1 MCVTN
6 SSLLLVR
13 LSIPPLA
20 CVIGVERGRGS
31 GTVGDRG
38 LSGIGRK
45 GKREGDRNSGEACR
59 KGPQWVFRD
68 PGFPVFESRDSGF
81 FKQNG
86 GEIRP
91 D

>member
-31 GTVGDRG
+31 GTVGDRDLG
-38 LSGIGRK
+38 
-45 GKREGDRNSGEACR
+45 EGCLE
-59 KGPQWVFRD
+59 GPQWVFRD

-86 GEIRP
+86 CEIRP

>member
-13 LSIPPLA
+13 LSILPLA

-45 GKREGDRNSGEACR
+45 GKREGDRNLGEACLE
-59 KGPQWVFRD
+59 GPQWVFRG

>member
-31 GTVGDRG
+31 GTVGDRDLG
-38 LSGIGRK
+38 
-45 GKREGDRNSGEACR
+45 EGCLE
-59 KGPQWVFRD
+59 GPQWVFRD
-68 PGFPVFESRDSGF
+68 PCGFAALRYVFLKFPRVNLF
-81 FKQNG
+81 L
-86 GEIRP
+86 
-91 D
+91 